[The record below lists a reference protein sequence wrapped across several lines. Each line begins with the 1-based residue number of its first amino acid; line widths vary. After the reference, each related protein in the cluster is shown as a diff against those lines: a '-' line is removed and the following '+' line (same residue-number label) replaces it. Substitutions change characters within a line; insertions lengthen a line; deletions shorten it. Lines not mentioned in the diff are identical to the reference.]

1 MNNLLKKSIQSAG
14 RLTQKAIHIAGKATK
29 KAMPAAKAVAREFKE
44 GFTSEDGGDA
54 RLPTIIQP
62 LAKPS
67 KYRKTFYPEQEP
79 SEELNLEIAKFQT
92 LEQELK
98 EIRKE
103 HASSFGDV
111 GICNTCMGPYENG
124 NCMTYDCIK
133 H

>member
-1 MNNLLKKSIQSAG
+1 MDRKKIIRAIQFV
-14 RLTQKAIHIAGKATK
+14 
-29 KAMPAAKAVAREFKE
+29 AKP
-44 GFTSEDGGDA
+44 TA
-54 RLPTIIQP
+54 RLATNAVNKVTDLAIPRTKEFMADWQEAWDNDASNFKPTIIQP

-79 SEELNLEIAKFQT
+79 SEELKLEIAKFQT

-111 GICNTCMGPYENG
+111 GICNICTGPYVDG
-124 NCMTYDCIK
+124 ACTTYKCWK
-133 H
+133 

>member
-54 RLPTIIQP
+54 RLPTII
-62 LAKPS
+62 
-67 KYRKTFYPEQEP
+67 YPKNP
-79 SEELNLEIAKFQT
+79 KGYTAD
-92 LEQELK
+92 
-98 EIRKE
+98 
-103 HASSFGDV
+103 GDIGV
-111 GICNTCMGPYENG
+111 CNTCMGPYENG

>member
-1 MNNLLKKSIQSAG
+1 MSYLNRTIQAIQFIAKPAV
-14 RLTQKAIHIAGKATK
+14 RYTTQ
-29 KAMPAAKAVAREFKE
+29 AVAYTAKHAVPRTKEFIDTWSREWNKDASNFK
-44 GFTSEDGGDA
+44 
-54 RLPTIIQP
+54 PTIIQP

-79 SEELNLEIAKFQT
+79 SEELKLEIAKFQT

-111 GICNTCMGPYENG
+111 GICNICTGPYVDG
-124 NCMTYDCIK
+124 ACTTYKCWK
-133 H
+133 